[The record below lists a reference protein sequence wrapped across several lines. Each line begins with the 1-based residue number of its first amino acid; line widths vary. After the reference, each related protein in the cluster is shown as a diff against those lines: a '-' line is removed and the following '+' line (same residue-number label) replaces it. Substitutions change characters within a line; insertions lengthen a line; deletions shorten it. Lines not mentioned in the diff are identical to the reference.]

1 MRAAPLDTSELIKQ
15 CEYGLMKEHP
25 VPIIESQ
32 QKFKQLLSTNGQ
44 KTKNFKPSSIYN
56 VICLHDDCP
65 ESRWESRRN
74 FRSFRG
80 KHWTKKHDAKQK
92 TQCQVVSFWT
102 TEEKDGYTKLSRE
115 YRLVDD
121 QLQYIRPN
129 EHQSIDI
136 DVNSPV
142 DELVQISDAEFDAVQ
157 QLRPETVKNNRNNH
171 RKRSAPLHVNDAQWF
186 VYRNVICGCTV
197 DVNSVTTPRSVN
209 MEFYII

>member
-1 MRAAPLDTSELIKQ
+1 MRATPFDASELIKQ
-15 CEYGLMKEHP
+15 CEYGLITEHP
-25 VPIIESQ
+25 VPITESQ

-80 KHWTKKHDAKQK
+80 KHWTKKHDPKQK

-129 EHQSIDI
+129 DQQSIDI

-142 DELVQISDAEFDAVQ
+142 DELEQNSEPEFDAAVQ
-157 QLRPETVKNNRNNH
+157 CPDPPEAVNNNNSNY
-171 RKRSAPLHVNDAQWF
+171 RKRSIPLHVNDAQRF
-186 VYRNVICGCTV
+186 VYRNAL
-197 DVNSVTTPRSVN
+197 
-209 MEFYII
+209 Y